1 MVDRDTIAVYDT
13 RADEWISRRRGASA
27 SPEGFLAELSPG
39 DGPVADLGCGPGR
52 HLASFPSP
60 TIALDA
66 SEAFLRRV
74 PDRDPTALRVLGD
87 LEHLPFRRHSLGA
100 AWASHSLVH
109 LPRSKVPL
117 ALWDLH
123 RSLRPGAPVYA
134 SFFGGDMEYGT
145 SEGDDFPGRHFSLW
159 PMELLAAVIEGAGF
173 VDVRLEVRDDG
184 ASDPRCVVLARADET
199 LADTVGPGMRMLC
212 VGLNP
217 SPMSARLGMG
227 FARPGNRFWPAA
239 LRAGVVTRDRDSID
253 ALVNHG
259 IGMTD
264 LVKRPTRG
272 AAELHRDE
280 YHHGI
285 ERLTLMCEWLQPGVV
300 CIIGLAGWRAAVDR
314 KATTGWQPSD
324 LGGRPVYVMPNP
336 SGLNAHD
343 TVDTL
348 AAHLT
353 TAYRAGKEQA

>member
-1 MVDRDTIAVYDT
+1 LVDRETIAVYDA
-13 RADEWISRRRGASA
+13 RADEWISARSGRLASTK
-27 SPEGFLAELSPG
+27 EFLAELTAA
-39 DGPVADLGCGPGR
+39 DRPVADLGCGPGR
-52 HLASFPSP
+52 YLADFPAP

-66 SEAFLRRV
+66 SAAFLARL
-74 PDRDPTALRVLGD
+74 PDRDPAALAVQAD
-87 LEHLPFRRHSLGA
+87 LEHLPFRRHALGA

-109 LPRSKVPL
+109 LPRANVPL

-123 RSLRPGAPVYA
+123 RSLRPEAPVYL
-134 SFFGGDMEYGT
+134 SFFGGDMEYGP
-145 SEGDDFPGRHFSLW
+145 SEDDDFPGRHFSLW
-159 PMELLAAVIEGAGF
+159 PIDLLAAVIEGAGF
-173 VDVRLEVRDDG
+173 VDVRIERRDEG
-184 ASDPRCVVLARADET
+184 ANDDRFLVLARTNET
-199 LADTVGPGMRMLC
+199 LADTIGPAMRMLC

-217 SPMSARLGMG
+217 SPMS
-227 FARPGNRFWPAA
+227 PGNRFWPAA
-239 LRAGVVTRDRDSID
+239 LRAGIVSRDRDSID
-253 ALVNHG
+253 ALRSHG

-272 AAELHRDE
+272 AAELSRDE

-285 ERLTLMCEWLQPGVV
+285 ERLGLLCRWLQPAAV

-314 KATTGWQPSD
+314 KAVTGWQPGD

-348 AAHLT
+348 AAHLA
-353 TAYRAGKEQA
+353 TAYAGQP

>member
-1 MVDRDTIAVYDT
+1 MVDRETIAVYDA
-13 RADEWISRRRGASA
+13 RADEWIAARSGRVASA
-27 SPEGFLAELSPG
+27 EQFLAELTES
-39 DGPVADLGCGPGR
+39 DRPVADLGCGPGR
-52 HLASFPSP
+52 YLADFPAP

-66 SEAFLRRV
+66 SAAFLARL
-74 PDRDPTALRVLGD
+74 PERDPAPLAVQAD
-87 LEHLPFRRHSLGA
+87 LERLPFRRHALGA
-100 AWASHSLVH
+100 AWAAHSLVH
-109 LPRSKVPL
+109 LPRSNVPL

-123 RSLRPGAPVYA
+123 RSLRPGAPLYA
-134 SFFGGDMEYGT
+134 SFFGGDQEYGP
-145 SEGDDFPGRHFSLW
+145 SPNDDFPGRSFSLW
-159 PMELLAAVIEGAGF
+159 PRGLLAAVIEGAGF
-173 VDVRLEVRDDG
+173 VDVHLEVRDERAD
-184 ASDPRCVVLARADET
+184 DVRYLILARTNET

-217 SPMSARLGMG
+217 SPMSAQLGMG

-239 LRAGVVTRDRDSID
+239 LRAGIVTRDRDSID
-253 ALVNHG
+253 ALVTHG

-272 AAELHRDE
+272 AAELSTEE

-285 ERLTLMCEWLQPGVV
+285 ERLTLLCEWLQPESV
-300 CIIGLAGWRAAVDR
+300 CMIGLAGWRAAVNR
-314 KATTGWQPSD
+314 KAVAGWQPTD

-348 AAHLT
+348 AVHLAA
-353 TAYRAGKEQA
+353 AYRGKDHP